1 MNEFEIWWKQNLLYQ
16 ISMDHRFT
24 RYLEATWSAK
34 SAANPTHGLADDPE
48 NAIPWQSAN
57 QKNKDL
63 ELMLGQ
69 IANYCTIIA
78 RDDFMKRAT
87 SLNDVWQRIRLHLG
101 FQRSGAQF
109 LDLASYRLESER
121 NERPEALFQRLNSFY
136 QDNLVTVHGGLTHH
150 GEAPAGDEDMSPTIE
165 NTVVFLWLQMI
176 HPGLP
181 ALVKQRY
188 GAELRKKTLAS
199 LKPEISIA
207 LTSLLDELRSVEEA
221 KAFRTN
227 SDNFPRNRQHQRY
240 QQHAQQKGKA
250 CTLCKAA
257 GKPDFRSHWLRQ
269 CPNLTDGDRKA
280 FAKTRY
286 ATTDGQD
293 FSDDDDGG
301 QHDQVEMDP
310 LLDVHAPTRRA
321 EIVASPELNCFYG
334 KHPIR
339 LTMDCGATS
348 NMIKDSAASRLKLPV
363 QTATQ
368 GAHQA
373 DGVTPMNVVGETHI
387 VVNRG
392 PWRFQLDALIVR
404 KLDVDFLAG
413 MPFLSE
419 NDIAV
424 RPARKLIVIQGKDV
438 VSYNE
443 EKQAKPTARI
453 IRSSSSSSTIVLPGE
468 FVELQTPSDIGPDEE
483 LLVEPRFDTLKKGM
497 PQWLQPQAVK
507 SVDNTIRLENVTEYP
522 VKIPKNSH
530 VCQVRTTVTQEN
542 AAAGS
547 SSPGDSALL
556 NA

>member
-1 MNEFEIWWKQNLLYQ
+1 MNEFEIWKQNLLYQ

-48 NAIPWQSAN
+48 NTIPWQSAN

-286 ATTDGQD
+286 ATTDGQE

-301 QHDQVEMDP
+301 QHDQVEMDA
-310 LLDVHAPTRRA
+310 LLDVHAPTRRV
-321 EIVASPELNCFYG
+321 EVVASPELNCFYG
-334 KHPIR
+334 KHPIK

-373 DGVTPMNVVGETHI
+373 DGFTPMNVVGETHI

-413 MPFLSE
+413 MPFMSE